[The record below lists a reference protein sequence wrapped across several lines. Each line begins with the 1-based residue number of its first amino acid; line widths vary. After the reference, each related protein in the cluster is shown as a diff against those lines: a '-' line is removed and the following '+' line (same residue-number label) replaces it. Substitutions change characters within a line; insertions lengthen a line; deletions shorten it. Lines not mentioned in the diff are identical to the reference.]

1 MCVLCPPV
9 VWSLPFL
16 HLFAIFFSLALAMTK
31 NKRRIIIT
39 ISARPDYYYLDSY
52 RTDYEYRDYI
62 PTKKKKKSQKVV
74 CFTCGGI
81 RVEAYFAARW
91 TPSISIGMSGSK

>member
-62 PTKKKKKSQKVV
+62 PTKKKKKAKKLFVLLAV
-74 CFTCGGI
+74 EFEWRPILLRGGP
-81 RVEAYFAARW
+81 RQFLSE
-91 TPSISIGMSGSK
+91 